1 MDKKNAID
9 VLTSMVKNSQLDKNL
24 VNMILEHY
32 DKINEIRDTAQKG
45 AAREFDAFQEKID
58 LGFA

>member
-1 MDKKNAID
+1 
-9 VLTSMVKNSQLDKNL
+9 MVKNSQLDKNL

-58 LGFA
+58 VGGRR